1 MAHNPLFPDITV
13 NGELIPSAAIAAEAQ
28 HHNAPSDKPGFAW
41 RAAARA
47 LAIRALMLQQAAKLG
62 LDPQPQP
69 VDESNIE
76 TDEESLIRALS
87 EMEIEPEGVT
97 EHQCQA
103 IYDRQPGS
111 FRAPDLFQPA
121 HMLFPAKPDD
131 LAARA
136 AAKAEAKAVLAKVQ
150 ANPKTFG
157 PLAKEVSACPSK
169 DNCGQLGQIASG
181 DTVPEFE
188 AVLKTLPV
196 GEIHDAVVDTRFG
209 FHIIRMDEKAL
220 GEQLPYAAVKHQ
232 IMERLERVAW
242 MKAASLYAQGLV
254 EAADITG
261 IDLSQKAGHPN

>member
-1 MAHNPLFPDITV
+1 MSPLFPDITV

-28 HHNAPSDKPGFAW
+28 NHNAPSDKPGFAW

-47 LAIRALMLQQAAKLG
+47 LAIRALMLQQASKLG
-62 LDPQPQP
+62 LQPQPQP
-69 VDESNIE
+69 VGENNME

-87 EMEIEPEGVT
+87 ELEIEPEGIT
-97 EHQCQA
+97 EPQCQA
-103 IYDRQPGS
+103 IYDRQPDN

-136 AAKAEAKAVLAKVQ
+136 DAKANAEIILAKVQ
-150 ANPKTFG
+150 ANPKSFG
-157 PLAKEVSACPSK
+157 HLAKEVSACPSK
-169 DNCGQLGQIASG
+169 DNGGQLGQIGSG

-188 AVLKTLPV
+188 VVLKTLPI
-196 GEIHDAVVDTRFG
+196 GEIHKEVVDTRFG

-220 GEQLPYAAVKHQ
+220 GEQLPFDVVKRQ
-232 IMERLERVAW
+232 IMERLEQVAW

-254 EAADITG
+254 ESAEITG
-261 IDLSQKAGHPN
+261 IDLGQKTNKPN